1 MSRAS
6 CDVRWSVCIPV
17 CICHSPVK
25 GFGNEGPSSTRCA
38 QRHEELPW
46 FSPAANGRDLHS
58 WTQRGL
64 PWQGSPSSTA
74 LRLPVPLFRTLKR
87 HLSSNNKGKRI
98 LQKLFFSFLFVLM
111 CDCWLQNSAI
121 NQGTIFFLLQVCQA
135 TVFPFQLT
143 FQLKA
148 KFSCL

>member
-1 MSRAS
+1 MSASLSASAAHLGKALATRAVPALAVLRDTRS
-6 CDVRWSVCIPV
+6 CP
-17 CICHSPVK
+17 
-25 GFGNEGPSSTRCA
+25 G
-38 QRHEELPW
+38 
-46 FSPAANGRDLHS
+46 SPAANGRDLHS

-64 PWQGSPSSTA
+64 PWQGSPGSTA
-74 LRLPVPLFRTLKR
+74 LSLPVPLFRTLKR